1 MRAAAAPR
9 TRAPARQAYS
19 PRQRALLVFTLTAL
33 AGTVYSVLN
42 VSSAATAFRS
52 RLPAHTLT
60 KITESNTAFPVQL
73 SLPFFADKVRLL
85 LPDLLLRRGE
95 RDSQT

>member
-1 MRAAAAPR
+1 MSTATA
-9 TRAPARQAYS
+9 TRARAHARQAYS
-19 PRQRALLVFTLTAL
+19 PRQRVLLLFTLTAL

-60 KITESNTAFPVQL
+60 KITESESAFPVQF
-73 SLPFFADKVRLL
+73 SLPFFADKVCSRFSTSQLL
-85 LPDLLLRRGE
+85 SYL
-95 RDSQT
+95 S